1 MSSRAAASTPAAV
14 GTPSRPGS
22 YASHVTLTDAGGNTK
37 AVDLRLT
44 VARHLAIATKALR
57 KATVGSAYR
66 FRLATRYGVRPVRWT
81 IARGH
86 LPVGLKLDAATGT
99 LRGVAHAAAASTV
112 VFRARDAAG
121 GTATKS
127 LVVSAG

>member
-1 MSSRAAASTPAAV
+1 L

-22 YASHVTLTDAGGNTK
+22 YAPHVTLTDAAGNTK
-37 AVDLRLT
+37 AVDVRLT
-44 VARHLAIATKALR
+44 VARHLAIATKTLR

-66 FRLATRYGVRPVRWT
+66 FRLATRYGVRPVRWSV
-81 IARGH
+81 ARGH
-86 LPVGLKLDAATGT
+86 LPAGLKLDATGT
-99 LRGVAHAAAASTV
+99 LRGVARASAASTV